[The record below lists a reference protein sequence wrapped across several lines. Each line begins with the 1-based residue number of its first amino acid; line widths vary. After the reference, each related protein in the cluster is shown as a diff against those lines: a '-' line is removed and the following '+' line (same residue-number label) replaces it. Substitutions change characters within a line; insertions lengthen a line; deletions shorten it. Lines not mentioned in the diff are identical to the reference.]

1 MGLYTDITIINNIK
15 ETNVAINNDLI
26 RLEKISKSSSDTRR
40 KNHALLYRTLN
51 NAWSSFT
58 AIINN
63 NPQHLDANTRF
74 NQENFA
80 TLIEFKLSD
89 YKSNRIVFLS
99 NLLRLL
105 YEYYFWT
112 GTLSTLNNNHITN
125 KTLTS
130 LDNAFADDNPN
141 VDFSWIRDKLPIAL
155 MKWLLNS
162 DDFISARNFI
172 SELDSSKG
180 KVLNEISENSTLAI
194 HHIKKSSEAS
204 LQMIS
209 DNYDSIKKTIID
221 GKQEAESNLDYVK
234 ESIIEIKALEERVKN
249 LKSEYNFV
257 GLSNGFDRI
266 KNKKEKELSST
277 EMNYK
282 NLFGTIFIAPVIAVI
297 LHFCFPNLYPKDYS
311 TIFIILPF
319 LTIEMAIIY
328 FFRLSYLEAKA
339 LRTQLMQIELR
350 LSLCAFIDGYV
361 EYRRKNNID
370 IENVLDSFDALIF
383 SPIQT
388 NENNIPAMF
397 DGLEAIAGVAEKVM
411 KKGS

>member
-1 MGLYTDITIINNIK
+1 MGLYTDTTIKNNII
-15 ETNVAINNDLI
+15 ETNATINSDLI
-26 RLEKISKSSSDTRR
+26 RLEKITKSSSNTRR
-40 KNHALLYRTLN
+40 KNYVLLYRTLN
-51 NAWSSFT
+51 NAWSNFI

-63 NPQHLDANTRF
+63 NPRHLDENTRF
-74 NQENFA
+74 NQESIA

-89 YKSNRIVFLS
+89 YKSNRVVFLS

-112 GTLSTLNNNHITN
+112 GTTSTFNNIHISDS
-125 KTLTS
+125 TLTS
-130 LDNAFADDNPN
+130 LDNAFAENNPN
-141 VDFSWIRDKLPIAL
+141 AQFSWIRDKLPIAL
-155 MKWLLNS
+155 MKWLLNN
-162 DDFISARNFI
+162 DDFLGARNFI
-172 SELDSSKG
+172 SELDSSKE
-180 KVLNEISENSTLAI
+180 KLLNDISENSTVAI
-194 HHIKKSSEAS
+194 RQINKSSEAS
-204 LQMIS
+204 LQLIS
-209 DNYDSIKKTIID
+209 DNYDDIKKTIID
-221 GKQEAESNLDYVK
+221 GKQEADSNLDYIK

-266 KNKKEKELSST
+266 KRKKEKELSST
-277 EMNYK
+277 EMSYK

-297 LHFCFPNLYPKDYS
+297 LHFCFPKLYPEDYS
-311 TIFIILPF
+311 AIFIILPF

-339 LRTQLMQIELR
+339 LRTQLMQIDLR

-361 EYRRKNNID
+361 EYRRKNNIA
-370 IENVLDSFDALIF
+370 IEKVLDSFDALIF

-411 KKGS
+411 KK

>member
-1 MGLYTDITIINNIK
+1 
-15 ETNVAINNDLI
+15 
-26 RLEKISKSSSDTRR
+26 
-40 KNHALLYRTLN
+40 
-51 NAWSSFT
+51 
-58 AIINN
+58 
-63 NPQHLDANTRF
+63 
-74 NQENFA
+74 
-80 TLIEFKLSD
+80 
-89 YKSNRIVFLS
+89 
-99 NLLRLL
+99 
-105 YEYYFWT
+105 
-112 GTLSTLNNNHITN
+112 
-125 KTLTS
+125 
-130 LDNAFADDNPN
+130 
-141 VDFSWIRDKLPIAL
+141 
-155 MKWLLNS
+155 
-162 DDFISARNFI
+162 
-172 SELDSSKG
+172 
-180 KVLNEISENSTLAI
+180 
-194 HHIKKSSEAS
+194 
-204 LQMIS
+204 MIS

-282 NLFGTIFIAPVIAVI
+282 NLFGTIFIAPVIAVT

-311 TIFIILPF
+311 SIFIILPF

-339 LRTQLMQIELR
+339 LRTQLMQIDLR

-361 EYRRKNNID
+361 EYRRKNNIA
-370 IENVLDSFDALIF
+370 IEKVLDSFDALIF

-411 KKGS
+411 KKSS